1 MCIVAT
7 FNPWVYSKRS
17 MNDFPVQF
25 VSAIPFWSN
34 PVMVGVDRAGEAN
47 GAGDGTVVWAQ
58 DGGCRLQPFD
68 VEATLGQ
75 QRDLISEK

>member
-47 GAGDGTVVWAQ
+47 GAGDGTVEWSSN
-58 DGGCRLQPFD
+58 DDCRLQPFD
-68 VEATLGQ
+68 KEATAGQ
-75 QRDLISEK
+75 QPERLSEQ

>member
-1 MCIVAT
+1 MCTVAT
-7 FNPWVYSKRS
+7 FNPWVYSKCS
-17 MNDFPVQF
+17 MENLPVQF
-25 VSAIPFWSN
+25 SSASPWSD
-34 PVMVGVDRAGEAN
+34 PVTAGASLAGIAN

-75 QRDLISEK
+75 QRDPISEK